1 MSKLKDLMLDVQSDL
16 EAILSNKPHLTRN
29 QAVATVSVMRELA
42 KREFVHT
49 ELLNKCT
56 TLQCR
61 VVIRIFTKIFLL
73 NLLNHHIHQSYIKS
87 YFTKQLIIGGC
98 YGK

>member
-1 MSKLKDLMLDVQSDL
+1 MSRLKDLMLDVQCDL

-49 ELLNKCT
+49 EFIEQVYDLT
-56 TLQCR
+56 M
-61 VVIRIFTKIFLL
+61 
-73 NLLNHHIHQSYIKS
+73 S
-87 YFTKQLIIGGC
+87 GGHTDL
-98 YGK
+98 Y

>member
-49 ELLNKCT
+49 EFIEQVYDLT
-56 TLQCR
+56 M
-61 VVIRIFTKIFLL
+61 
-73 NLLNHHIHQSYIKS
+73 S
-87 YFTKQLIIGGC
+87 GGHTDL
-98 YGK
+98 Y